1 MFYRCCFLFQMSPLS
16 FNNGWMDRNADCC
29 VDAVDKKYYGY
40 KFGELGPVNPEILR
54 CICMG
59 GDCTQAKT
67 RCALVLKAVR

>member
-1 MFYRCCFLFQMSPLS
+1 
-16 FNNGWMDRNADCC
+16 MDRNADCC